1 MGIDDATVNFMDPVL
16 TSQSTGWS
24 WSLLGSVHPLR
35 TLVKHAKLER
45 TSHEQGTGN
54 DLEQREN
61 QAAILIMH
69 SVLVQW
75 N

>member
-24 WSLLGSVHPLR
+24 WSLWGSVHPLR

-69 SVLVQW
+69 SVLVQR

>member
-24 WSLLGSVHPLR
+24 WSLLGSVQPLR

-45 TSHEQGTGN
+45 TSHEQGMGN